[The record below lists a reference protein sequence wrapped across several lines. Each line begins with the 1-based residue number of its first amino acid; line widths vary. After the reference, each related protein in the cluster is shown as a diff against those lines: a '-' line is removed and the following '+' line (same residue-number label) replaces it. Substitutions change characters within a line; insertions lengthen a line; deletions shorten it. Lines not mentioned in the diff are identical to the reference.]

1 MLKVMPKSRGGLR
14 APMNKRAT
22 AASAIIG
29 GVIVF
34 AVKLYAW
41 WISGSVALLSDALE
55 SIVNIL
61 ASLMMFASVLI
72 SERPPDEGHM
82 YGHQKIEN
90 ISCLIE
96 GFLVILAAVLIA
108 RAAYGRLLNPAE
120 LVELNFAALIS
131 LLATVL
137 NGILSWSLMQT
148 ASATGS
154 LALEGDAKHLLSDV
168 VSSMGVVIGLF
179 IGQWLGIPVIDPV
192 MALIVAVMVLKMGL
206 DLVRKSG
213 SGLMDESCGESEYDI
228 MRIMDRHNQNF
239 VNYHNLKTRKSGEM
253 VFAELHLCLDG
264 NLSVQMAH
272 DFTDHLEED
281 IKKELPNVS
290 LTIHIEPEGA

>member
-1 MLKVMPKSRGGLR
+1 
-14 APMNKRAT
+14 MNKRAT

-72 SERPPDEGHM
+72 SERPPDEDHM

-96 GFLVILAAVLIA
+96 GFLVILAAFLIA
-108 RAAYGRLLNPAE
+108 RAAYGRILNPTE
-120 LVELNFAALIS
+120 LIELNFAALIS
-131 LLATVL
+131 LLATAL
-137 NGILSWSLMQT
+137 NGILSWSLMRT

-168 VSSMGVVIGLF
+168 ISSVGVVIGLF
-179 IGQWLGIPVIDPV
+179 IGQWLGIAVIDPV

-213 SGLMDESCGESEYDI
+213 SGLMDESCAESEYDI
-228 MRIMDRHNQNF
+228 MRIMDRHNQDF

-264 NLSVQMAH
+264 NLSVQEAH

-290 LTIHIEPEGA
+290 LTIHIEPEGV